1 MKLKAINYSDY
12 ESSPMVTFNGI
23 HPTAFENVELPIQAI
38 TPVIL
43 RSPKGRP
50 IVYLIVYKPVNAGDS
65 NVELTR
71 KAIYVSKETYD
82 AIDEEIKKFT
92 RTAQ

>member
-1 MKLKAINYSDY
+1 MKLKAVNYADY
-12 ESSPMVTFNGI
+12 QNSPMVTFDGI
-23 HPTAFENVELPIQAI
+23 HPTAFQQVELPIQAI

-43 RSPKGRP
+43 RSPKGLP
-50 IVYLIVYKPVNAGDS
+50 IVYLIVYKPINVGDS

-82 AIDEEIKKFT
+82 AVDAEVKKFT
-92 RTAQ
+92 RPE